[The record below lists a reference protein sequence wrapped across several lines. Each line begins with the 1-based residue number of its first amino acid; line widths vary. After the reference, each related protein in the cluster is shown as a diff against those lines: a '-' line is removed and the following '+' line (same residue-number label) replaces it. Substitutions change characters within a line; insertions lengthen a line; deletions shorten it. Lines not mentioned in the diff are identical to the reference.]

1 MALKYASSSNIEAR
15 DAILYYLDKLM
26 LLTSKSATNYDEKL
40 TYNTAINIQNIL
52 ALCASLIMA
61 ASGDLKVFQRLRVLH
76 NDTSKSMGYG
86 GFMAINTALGF
97 LFLGGGQMA
106 FDDSLFGIASLITSM
121 YPIFPKENS
130 EYEVHLQALR
140 HFGHWLLFHDVWWLK
155 KLVLMN
161 HAKYQ

>member
-121 YPIFPKENS
+121 YPIFPKETVNMKS
-130 EYEVHLQALR
+130 IYKH
-140 HFGHWLLFHDVWWLK
+140 
-155 KLVLMN
+155 
-161 HAKYQ
+161 